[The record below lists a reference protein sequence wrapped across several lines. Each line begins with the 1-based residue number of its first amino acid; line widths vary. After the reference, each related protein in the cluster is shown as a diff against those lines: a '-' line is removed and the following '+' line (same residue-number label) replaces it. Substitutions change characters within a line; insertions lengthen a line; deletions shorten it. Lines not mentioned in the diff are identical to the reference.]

1 MSGYVPGEQPA
12 GGGGRLVKLNTNEA
26 SFPPSPRVVEAVRG
40 VTADALR
47 RYPPPRSDAFRQA
60 AARRHGVDVDRV
72 LAGNGSDD
80 VLTMIVRTFV
90 PPGGTVAA
98 PWPTYSLYPTLCQI
112 QGATFTP
119 VPWRDG
125 WRLPADALVNAAA
138 DAVFLANPN
147 APSGTVVP
155 ADELADLA
163 DRLSPRP
170 LLIDEA
176 YADYAQ
182 GDCVSLVAGHANV
195 IVSRSLSKGFALA
208 GLRVGYA
215 TARPEV
221 VAAMDKVRDSYNLD
235 AVAQAAGAAA
245 LGDLAYY
252 EPLWR
257 DVRRERE
264 RLTDGLRELGFDVP
278 DSHGNFVL
286 ARRDDAADLFV
297 KLRDRGVLVRRWDAP
312 GLADCLRITVGTTGE
327 NAAVLDALGR
337 SASR

>member
-12 GGGGRLVKLNTNEA
+12 GGGPFAKLNTNEA
-26 SFPPSPRVVEAVRG
+26 SFPPSPRVVEAVRN

-60 AARRHGVDVDRV
+60 AARRHGVEADRV

-80 VLTMIVRTFV
+80 VLTVIVRTFV
-90 PPGGTVAA
+90 PAGGTVVA

-112 QGATFTP
+112 QGARFAP

-125 WRLPADALVNAAA
+125 WRLPADALADARA

-147 APSGTVVP
+147 APSGTVV
-155 ADELADLA
+155 DSGELADLA

-176 YADYAQ
+176 YADYAE

-215 TARPEV
+215 VARPEV

-245 LGDLAYY
+245 LDDLSYY

-257 DVRRERE
+257 EARGERE
-264 RLTDGLRELGFDVP
+264 RLTIGLRRLGFDVP

-286 ARRDDAADLFV
+286 ARRDDAAALFG
-297 KLRDRGVLVRRWDAP
+297 KLRERGVLVRRWDAP
-312 GLADCLRITVGTTGE
+312 GLADCLRITVGTAQET
-327 NAAVLDALGR
+327 AAVLDALAR
-337 SASR
+337 LA